1 MSCWVVRGFDRL
13 ELKQE
18 MSEGFSSLNQSEES
32 SKPVSAGNAVPLREP
47 NDIRFIRTCL
57 HRWPFKRGKGVLLRL
72 FEPRLRKR
80 DFLIEIEPGVLI
92 PGELDDW
99 MVLSFFTDAQQNLP
113 LQLSRSLI
121 RPGDTLI
128 DVGANTG
135 LWALGAA
142 VRIGPA
148 GTVHAFEPVPDNFLR
163 LTRNLTLNSF
173 ANVICQQLALADKCG
188 HTVFYAATAGNSG
201 IGSLE
206 KRAEGD
212 RPIEIEMTTVDDYCA
227 SHNISRVDLMKVD
240 VEGAELLVFRGA
252 ERLLSSNEAPI
263 IMFETDEVLTARFGS
278 SSTLIKT
285 LLQQYGYAFYRY
297 TRERLEPVAVNEL
310 HQKQEDLFALKP
322 FQIER
327 HQLLQRLC

>member
-1 MSCWVVRGFDRL
+1 MN
-13 ELKQE
+13 
-18 MSEGFSSLNQSEES
+18 EGFSSLNQSEES
-32 SKPVSAGNAVPLREP
+32 SASLLPGSALSLREP
-47 NDIRFIRTCL
+47 QDIRFIRTCL

-72 FEPRLRKR
+72 FGPRLRKR

-99 MVLSFFTDAQQNLP
+99 MVLSFFTDAQRNLP
-113 LQLSRSLI
+113 LQLSHSLI

-142 VRIGPA
+142 VRVGPA
-148 GTVHAFEPVPDNFLR
+148 GAVHAFEPVPDNFVR
-163 LTRNLTLNSF
+163 LTRNLTLNGF
-173 ANVICQQLALADKCG
+173 ANVVCRQLALADKCG
-188 HTVFYAATAGNSG
+188 HTVFYAATADNSG

-206 KRAEGD
+206 KRGEAD

-227 SHNISRVDLMKVD
+227 GQAISRVDLMKVD

-252 ERLLSSNEAPI
+252 ERLLSSTEAPI
-263 IMFETDEVLTARFGS
+263 IMFETDEALTARFGS
-278 SSTLIKT
+278 SSTLIKK
-285 LLQQYGYAFYRY
+285 LLQQYGYDFYRY
-297 TRERLEPVAVNEL
+297 TGERLEAVALNEV
-310 HQKQEDLFALKP
+310 HHKQEDLFALKP

-327 HQLLQRLC
+327 HKLLQRLC

>member
-1 MSCWVVRGFDRL
+1 M
-13 ELKQE
+13 ELKKQ
-18 MSEGFSSLNQSEES
+18 MSEGFSNLNQSEERS
-32 SKPVSAGNAVPLREP
+32 ESFSAGEAPTLREP
-47 NDIRFIRTCL
+47 KDIRFIRTCL
-57 HRWPFKRGKGVLLRL
+57 QRWPFKRGKGLLLRL
-72 FEPRLRKR
+72 FGARLQRR

-99 MVLSFFTDAQQNLP
+99 MVLSFFADAQRDLP

-142 VRIGPA
+142 VRVGPT
-148 GTVHAFEPVPDNFLR
+148 GTVHAFEPVPDNFSR
-163 LTRNLTLNSF
+163 LTRNLALNGF
-173 ANVICQQLALADKCG
+173 ANVICQKLALADKSG
-188 HTVFYAATAGNSG
+188 HTVFYAATDENSG
-201 IGSLE
+201 IGSLT
-206 KRAEGD
+206 KRGETDHA
-212 RPIEIEMTTVDDYCA
+212 IEIEMTTVDDYCA
-227 SHNISRVDLMKVD
+227 AQSIGRVDLMKVD

-252 ERLLSSNEAPI
+252 ERLLSSKEAPI

-285 LLQQYGYAFYRY
+285 LLQQYGFEFYRY
-297 TRERLEPVAVNEL
+297 KGDRLEPVTVNEL
-310 HQKQEDLFALKP
+310 HHKQEDLFALKP